1 MMIIKNY
8 RDSKIY
14 QKRQQ
19 IDINSGLLVMITQLV
34 WDAMKLELKMK
45 EITG

>member
-45 EITG
+45 EIIG